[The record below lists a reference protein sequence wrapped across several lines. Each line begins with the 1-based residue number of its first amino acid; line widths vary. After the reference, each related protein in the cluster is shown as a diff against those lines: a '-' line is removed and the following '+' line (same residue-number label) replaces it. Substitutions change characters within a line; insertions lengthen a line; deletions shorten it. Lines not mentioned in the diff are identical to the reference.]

1 MFPTWIVFLLV
12 KTLKIVVSNFFF
24 FLFLSIHSF
33 VYRATHTHTRCLDLL
48 FTNRS
53 APIVPSLFFRFRIHC
68 HEHHFPNSPFATEGH
83 HYLPAP
89 WIYHHVPSFV
99 ILERAETPISPLKCI
114 ISRYNVI
121 YVNNRLIQVFLKVP
135 LPPSFFCFACNV
147 KIKVAAATEELWT
160 SLRRKNENGESIFY

>member
-1 MFPTWIVFLLV
+1 MNCIFISQKFE
-12 KTLKIVVSNFFF
+12 NCGFQFFF
-24 FLFLSIHSF
+24 PFFYLF
-33 VYRATHTHTRCLDLL
+33 VYRATHIHTRCLDLL

-53 APIVPSLFFRFRIHC
+53 APIVPSLFFRFCIHC
-68 HEHHFPNSPFATEGH
+68 HETPFPEQPFRH

-121 YVNNRLIQVFLKVP
+121 YVNNRLIQVFLKVFP
-135 LPPSFFCFACNV
+135 SPPPFFFACNV
-147 KIKVAAATEELWT
+147 KIKVAAEELWT